1 MANLIVHEYVTLDGV
16 AESPEKWQFAYYG
29 QDVAA
34 FNVAQILT
42 ADCLLLG
49 RKTYEIFAAF
59 WPLQKNNEFG
69 IADKFNSVPKF
80 VVSSTL
86 RDTTWANTTVFR
98 DPAQDISRL
107 KQQPGSH
114 IAVPGS
120 VTLARWLLARD
131 FIDELRMLVHPV
143 VLGSGKRLF
152 GHDDRATPMN
162 LLESRTFNSGVVFL
176 AYAPEKQRRHP

>member
-1 MANLIVHEYVTLDGV
+1 MANLIMHEYVTLDGV

-59 WPLQKNNEFG
+59 WPLKKNNEFG

-162 LLESRTFNSGVVFL
+162 LLESRTFSSGVVFL
-176 AYAPEKQRRHP
+176 AYAPEKQRWHP